1 MTTNTISQIISDRPP
16 GDFAEAASVNSSI
29 RFLRSLSNSRGR
41 KLRRTEMAILAK
53 VHPERYPIP
62 VLKDSLKYFNF

>member
-1 MTTNTISQIISDRPP
+1 
-16 GDFAEAASVNSSI
+16 
-29 RFLRSLSNSRGR
+29 
-41 KLRRTEMAILAK
+41 MAILAK